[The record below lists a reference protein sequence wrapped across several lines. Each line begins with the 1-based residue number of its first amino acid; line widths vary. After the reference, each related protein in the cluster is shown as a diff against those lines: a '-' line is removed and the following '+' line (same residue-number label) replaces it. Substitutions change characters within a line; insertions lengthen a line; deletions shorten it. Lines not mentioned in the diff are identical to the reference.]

1 MLKKVLAVITAIAI
15 IIGLGHC
22 VLMYLWHYRLTTID
36 TVTSPDGK
44 YTAVFEEIGEQDGL
58 FGPSHVKVTVKNAEN
73 GKNFVTV
80 EDSISNDGGSLNDT
94 NWNVMWNSD
103 TVTITLIG
111 CEQWDK
117 KYTLL
122 VTEQAGLRGFSS

>member
-1 MLKKVLAVITAIAI
+1 MLKKVLAVITVIAI
-15 IIGLGHC
+15 IICLGC
-22 VLMYLWHYRLTTID
+22 GVLMYFQYYSHRTID

-44 YTAVFEEIGEQDGL
+44 YTAVFEEIGGAEGF
-58 FGPSHVKVTVKNAEN
+58 FGPSHVKVTVKNAAN

>member
-15 IIGLGHC
+15 IIGLGYG
-22 VLMYLWHYRLTTID
+22 VLMYLQYYSHRTID

-44 YTAVFEEIGEQDGL
+44 YTAVFEEIGGAEGF

-80 EDSISNDGGSLNDT
+80 ED
-94 NWNVMWNSD
+94 
-103 TVTITLIG
+103 
-111 CEQWDK
+111 
-117 KYTLL
+117 
-122 VTEQAGLRGFSS
+122 

>member
-1 MLKKVLAVITAIAI
+1 MLKKVLAVITVIAI

-44 YTAVFEEIGEQDGL
+44 YTAVFEEIGEQEGL
-58 FGPSHVKVTVKNAEN
+58 FGPSHVKVTVKNAVN
-73 GKNFVTV
+73 GEIIETV
-80 EDSISNDGGSLNDT
+80 KDSISNDGGSLNDT
-94 NWNVMWNSD
+94 NWNVEWNSD

-111 CEQWDK
+111 CEQEDK
-117 KYTLL
+117 TYTVRL
-122 VTEQAGLRGFSS
+122 TE